1 MTITSGFPAQEP
13 YDMATIRL
21 DDRDLQILQILAR
34 EGRITK
40 ADLAKRVNLSPTPCW
55 ERLKRLEK
63 SGVVCSYH
71 AEVDLQK
78 IAPHLTI
85 FVMLEL
91 DQHKAETFQVFERMI
106 QRFDEITACWAIG
119 GGFDYFLQVVTPD
132 TQSYQVLIDELL
144 SARIG
149 ISRYFTYVVIKP
161 VKQAAKLPFAVL
173 LGRDP
178 SD

>member
-1 MTITSGFPAQEP
+1 
-13 YDMATIRL
+13 MATIKL

-63 SGVVCSYH
+63 SGVVKSYH

-91 DQHKAETFQVFERMI
+91 DQHRAESFQIFERMI
-106 QRFDEITACWAIG
+106 QRFDEITACWALG
-119 GGFDYFLQVVTPD
+119 GGFDYFLQVVTRD
-132 TQSYQVLIDELL
+132 IQSYQLLIDQLL
-144 SARIG
+144 SERIG
-149 ISRYFTYVVIKP
+149 ISRYFTYVVTKP
-161 VKQAAKLPFAVL
+161 VKQAATLPFDVL
-173 LGRDP
+173 LAPDQ

>member
-1 MTITSGFPAQEP
+1 
-13 YDMATIRL
+13 MATLKL
-21 DDRDLQILQILAR
+21 DDRDLQILQILAQ

-63 SGVVCSYH
+63 SGIVRSYH
-71 AEVDLQK
+71 ADIDLQK

-91 DQHKAETFQVFERMI
+91 DQHRAETFQIFERMI
-106 QRFDEITACWAIG
+106 QRFDEITACWALG
-119 GGFDYFLQVVTPD
+119 GGFDYFLQVVARD
-132 TQSYQVLIDELL
+132 IQSYQLLIDQLL
-144 SARIG
+144 SERIG
-149 ISRYFTYVVIKP
+149 ISRYFTYVVTKP
-161 VKQAAKLPFAVL
+161 VKNTTTLPFDVL
-173 LGRDP
+173 LTRDQ

>member
-1 MTITSGFPAQEP
+1 
-13 YDMATIRL
+13 MATLKL

-63 SGVVCSYH
+63 SGVVRSYQ
-71 AEVDLQK
+71 AEIDLQR

-119 GGFDYFLQVVTPD
+119 GGFDYFLQVVTRD
-132 TQSYQVLIDELL
+132 IQSYQVLIDELL
-144 SARIG
+144 SERIG
-149 ISRYFTYVVIKP
+149 ISRYFTYVVTKP
-161 VKQAAKLPFAVL
+161 VKHASKLPFDVL
-173 LGRDP
+173 LGRDQ

>member
-1 MTITSGFPAQEP
+1 
-13 YDMATIRL
+13 MATLKL
-21 DDRDLQILQILAR
+21 DDRDLQILQILGR

-63 SGVVCSYH
+63 SGIIKSYR

-91 DQHKAETFQVFERMI
+91 DTHRSESFQVFERMME
-106 QRFDEITACWAIG
+106 RFDEITACWAIG
-119 GGFDYFLQVVTPD
+119 GGFDYFLQVVTRD
-132 TQSYQVLIDELL
+132 IQSYQVLIDELL
-144 SARIG
+144 AERIG
-149 ISRYFTYVVIKP
+149 IARYFTYVVTKP
-161 VKQAAKLPFAVL
+161 VKQAAKLPFDVL
-173 LGRDP
+173 LGRGQ

>member
-1 MTITSGFPAQEP
+1 
-13 YDMATIRL
+13 MATLKL

-63 SGVVCSYH
+63 SGVVRSYQ
-71 AEVDLQK
+71 AEIDLQR

-106 QRFDEITACWAIG
+106 QRFDEITACC
-119 GGFDYFLQVVTPD
+119 FLQVVTRD
-132 TQSYQVLIDELL
+132 IQSYQVLIDELL
-144 SARIG
+144 SERIG
-149 ISRYFTYVVIKP
+149 ISRYFTYVVTKP
-161 VKQAAKLPFAVL
+161 VKHASKLPFDVL
-173 LGRDP
+173 LGRDQ